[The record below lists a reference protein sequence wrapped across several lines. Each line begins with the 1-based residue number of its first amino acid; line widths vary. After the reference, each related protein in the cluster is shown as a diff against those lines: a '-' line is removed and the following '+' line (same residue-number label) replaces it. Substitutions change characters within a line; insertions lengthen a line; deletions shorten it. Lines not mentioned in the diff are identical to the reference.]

1 MSVSA
6 AVARFR
12 ARFEGVGAADRADEA
27 VAATADERLAECL
40 ELHGLALWM
49 DIERVM
55 RETGA
60 LTPEDAVEEVNRRR
74 LAASPMPPPL
84 RSIAGRARR

>member
-1 MSVSA
+1 MSVPA

-12 ARFEGVGAADRADEA
+12 ARFHGVGAADRADETMEA
-27 VAATADERLAECL
+27 SIDARLTECL

-60 LTPEDAVEEVNRRR
+60 RTPEDAVDEANRRR
-74 LAASPMPPPL
+74 LAASPMPPSL
-84 RSIAGRARR
+84 RSLAAQARR